1 MRTEDKPLSLPGW
14 RTVQDGVARIRR
26 AVRAAP
32 LPLKVLIVGAAIFF
46 SPVVL
51 SILLVGGLAYAPF
64 AVSAGR
70 RSVVASLSVAIW
82 GVAVVTLIARED
94 GNPQVPLLVLV
105 VLPFATVA
113 VAHAGALGRWYVP
126 CRTVAWALVWSLPV
140 GSLALRLWHQQPFI
154 GPVFSWLIALVVLG
168 WRFAKSLQDS
178 REYGRQQARGA
189 ALAAPYAR
197 PGSRPARPD
206 AGAPGAPGA
215 PLDGPGRRGGT
226 RPGGPRTGLRR
237 PGGSGRITVAT
248 DSAGQAYP
256 GESAPGQPGAES
268 AGPGTAPREPDITV
282 DEAMAELDSMI
293 GLVAVKDQIRSIA
306 ASIEAARRRALA
318 GYGTEKPMQHLVFLG
333 PPGTGK
339 TAVARIIAKIF
350 YAFGLLDSP
359 AVVEAHRADL
369 VGEYLGATAIK
380 TNELIDSA
388 LGGVLFIDE
397 AYSLVNEG
405 DGQGD
410 RFGNEAVQALLKRA
424 EDDRDDLVIILA
436 GYERQMEGFLAS
448 NPGLTSR
455 FATRV
460 KFPGYSPAELLSLA
474 DLALERRGEVLDP
487 DARPVLWRMLE
498 DVGRRKLADELGNA
512 RFVRSLLEKAGRAR
526 DVRVMT
532 AAAEPS
538 PADLVTLHGAD
549 LTRAFSELTTRYR
562 GYGET
567 PTLESALAE
576 LDALIGLEPVKR
588 QVHEIAAQ
596 LKVARLRDRQGLTSQ
611 PPARHFVFTGPPG
624 TGKTTVA
631 RILGRIFAALGLL
644 VRPSVVEA
652 HRADLVGEHLGAT
665 AIKTNKL
672 VDSALGGVRF
682 IDEAYSL
689 YNEGY
694 SGGDAFGSEA
704 TATLLKRAED
714 DRDRLV
720 IVLAGYTADMDRF
733 LRSNPGLASRFG
745 VRIGFPSYAP
755 AELTAIAALI
765 ARQAGDTFDPD
776 ALPVLDQIFS
786 QACAEGRIDEL
797 GNGRFAR
804 SLYERA
810 CASRDMRIAYLGE
823 TASAADLTTVAADDM
838 LAAYREISR
847 G

>member
-1 MRTEDKPLSLPGW
+1 MRAEDRSLSLPGR
-14 RTVQDGVARIRR
+14 RTVRDGVAFIRR
-26 AVRAAP
+26 VFRTAP
-32 LPLKVLIVGAAIFF
+32 LPLRILIIAAIVFFGSALLPVLIAAG
-46 SPVVL
+46 
-51 SILLVGGLAYAPF
+51 LVYAPF
-64 AVSAGR
+64 AVWAGR
-70 RSVVASLSVAIW
+70 RNVIASLSVAVW
-82 GVAVVTLIARED
+82 GLLVIFLVARGD
-94 GNPQVPLLVLV
+94 GNPQLPLTMLVI
-105 VLPFATVA
+105 LPFAVAA

-126 CRTVAWALVWSLPV
+126 CRTVAWTLTWSAPV
-140 GSLALRLWHQQPFI
+140 GGLALRLWGREPFV
-154 GPVFSWLIALVVLG
+154 GPAFGWLIACAVLG
-168 WRFAKSLQDS
+168 WRLAKSLQDS
-178 REYGRQQARGA
+178 REFSRQQARGA
-189 ALAAPYAR
+189 ALAAPYAWPASRVPR
-197 PGSRPARPD
+197 P
-206 AGAPGAPGA
+206 PGASA
-215 PLDGPGRRGGT
+215 PRGPVPPDTAT
-226 RPGGPRTGLRR
+226 RPGGARPGSPRTGLRR
-237 PGGSGRITVAT
+237 PGGAGLVTVAT
-248 DSAGQAYP
+248 DGADQARALD
-256 GESAPGQPGAES
+256 GTRGQPGTEIADD
-268 AGPGTAPREPDITV
+268 GLPRQPEITV
-282 DEAMAELDSMI
+282 DEAMAELDAMI
-293 GLVAVKDQIRSIA
+293 GLTAVKDQIRSIA

-318 GYGTEKPMQHLVFLG
+318 GYGTDKPMQHLVFLG

-339 TAVARIIAKIF
+339 TAVARIIAKTF
-350 YAFGLLDSP
+350 YAFGLLDTP

-436 GYERQMEGFLAS
+436 GYERQMDGFLAS

-474 DLALERRGEVLDP
+474 DLAIERRGEVLDP
-487 DARPVLWRMLE
+487 DARPVLWRMFE
-498 DVGRRKLADELGNA
+498 DIGRRKLADDLGNA
-512 RFVRSLLEKAGRAR
+512 RFVRSLLEKAGQAR
-526 DVRVMT
+526 DVRVMS

-538 PADLVTLHGAD
+538 SADLVTLRGAD
-549 LTRAFSELTTRYR
+549 LTRAFSELTTRFR

-596 LKVARLRDRQGLTSQ
+596 LRVARLRDRQGLASQ
-611 PPARHFVFTGPPG
+611 APARHFVFTGPPG

-672 VDSALGGVRF
+672 VDSALGAVLF
-682 IDEAYSL
+682 VDEAYSL

-745 VRIGFPSYAP
+745 VRIGFPSYTP
-755 AELTAIAALI
+755 HELSAIAEMI
-765 ARQAGDTFDPD
+765 ARRAGDTFDP
-776 ALPVLDQIFS
+776 AAMPVLDQIFGR
-786 QACAEGRIDEL
+786 ACADGRIDEL

-810 CASRDMRIAYLGE
+810 CASRDVRVSDLGE
-823 TASAADLTTVAADDM
+823 DASAADLTTVAAADL
-838 LAAYREISR
+838 LAAYREIS
-847 G
+847 GG